1 MFKRAVNVQRK
12 SSESWRTVAQNHFKI
27 LQDSLTHWKENIMKW
42 LARDICAVLYILKF
56 RLNGFS
62 SQKNPVIVFIMTYKH
77 GHPIGSFN
85 ICSFQL

>member
-1 MFKRAVNVQRK
+1 
-12 SSESWRTVAQNHFKI
+12 
-27 LQDSLTHWKENIMKW
+27 MKW

-56 RLNGFS
+56 GLNGFS

-77 GHPIGSFN
+77 GHPIGNFN